1 LGKEQTT
8 KKKQPVKKKKI
19 ISVVG
24 ARPNFMKLAPIQR
37 ELLKYKHLFTHKIV
51 HTGQHYDYRLSQV
64 FFKDLE
70 LPKPDIYLGIGSGSH
85 GEQTART
92 MHEFEKVVLKEKPD
106 LVIVFGDVNSTLA
119 CAVVCSKIHLHHE
132 TIPLAHVEAGLRS
145 FDMTMPE
152 EINRIVTDLLSK
164 FLFITEK
171 AGVDNLVKEGIDK
184 NKTFLTG
191 DTMIDSLVYY
201 KSRFER
207 SNILTKLKLKPKQY
221 LLSTIHRPVNVDKK
235 ENLAKI
241 ISIFE
246 KVSARTLKYNPD
258 FKIVLPVHP
267 RTLKMVIHY
276 GLMKRFSAIKNILL
290 VEPAGYTDFIR
301 LLTDAKLV
309 ITDSGGIQEEATFL
323 RIPCLTLR
331 DSFERPETLEIG
343 SNTLCRLNEK
353 LVIAKITEIFEGK
366 YKKGKIPR
374 LMDGRASERIV
385 NIIKSSI

>member
-1 LGKEQTT
+1 MSASIKPKLLK
-8 KKKQPVKKKKI
+8 PKKKKI

-24 ARPNFMKLAPIQR
+24 ARPNFMKLAPIER
-37 ELLKYKHLFTHKIV
+37 EFRKYKNLFTHKIV
-51 HTGQHYDYRLSQV
+51 HTGQHYDYKLSQV

-119 CAVVCSKIHLHHE
+119 CAVVCSKIHLGNE

-145 FDMTMPE
+145 FDKTMPE

-171 AGVDNLVKEGIDK
+171 AGVDNLVTEGTPK
-184 NKTFLTG
+184 NKIYLTG
-191 DTMIDSLVYY
+191 DTMIDSLVQY
-201 KSRFER
+201 KSAFNR
-207 SNILTKLKLKPKQY
+207 SKILTKLKLKPGSY
-221 LLSTIHRPVNVDKK
+221 ALSTIHRPINVDKP
-235 ENLAKI
+235 ENLKKI

-246 KVSARTLKYNPD
+246 SVSKKSLGYDRD
-258 FKIVLPVHP
+258 FKIVMPVHP
-267 RTLKMVIHY
+267 RTQKMLQHF
-276 GLMKRFSAIKNILL
+276 GLMKKFSAIKNIMLI
-290 VEPAGYTDFIR
+290 EPAGYTDFIR

-309 ITDSGGIQEEATFL
+309 MTDSGGIQEEATFL
-323 RIPCLTLR
+323 KIPCLTLR
-331 DSFERPETLEIG
+331 DSFERPETLHIG
-343 SNTLCRLNEK
+343 SNTLCKLDEK
-353 LVIAKITEIFEGK
+353 LVLRKITEIFEGK

-374 LMDGRASERIV
+374 LMDGKASKRIV
-385 NIIKSSI
+385 NIVKSRI